1 MAISDCEDPVVSAA
15 VDRYVHSQKKTGRPI
30 STREAVQAL
39 RSVLAKC
46 YVSERR
52 LADLVAASAVIHG
65 RDVIFDLAVRSQEP
79 GSFET

>member
-1 MAISDCEDPVVSAA
+1 MAISECEDPVVSAA
-15 VDRYVHSQKKTGRPI
+15 VDRYIRSQGRTGRPI

-46 YVSERR
+46 YLSDRR
-52 LADLVAASAVIHG
+52 LADLVATSAVMHG
-65 RDVIFDLAVRSQEP
+65 RDVIFDLAARPEEA